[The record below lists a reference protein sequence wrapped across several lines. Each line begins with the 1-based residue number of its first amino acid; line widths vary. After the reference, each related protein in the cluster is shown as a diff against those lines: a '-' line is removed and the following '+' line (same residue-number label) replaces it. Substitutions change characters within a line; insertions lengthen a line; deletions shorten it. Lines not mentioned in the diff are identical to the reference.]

1 VEPDARPGRSLVVT
15 VRLTLRAGRD
25 DDLIALVRM
34 APRGKLAS
42 MVREAMRSGVSVHQA
57 AFDVDQDS
65 QPVDLSSLGVE
76 L

>member
-1 VEPDARPGRSLVVT
+1 MDPDDRPGRSLVVT

-42 MVREAMRSGVSVHQA
+42 MVREAMRSGVTGRQP
-57 AFDVDQDS
+57 AFDVDEDS
-65 QPVDLSSLGVE
+65 QPVDLTSLGVE